1 MSRKR
6 LAVVVCLTLA
16 VLAADP
22 YGAQSPAEQSLKGPP
37 PRGSL
42 PDARPSPGQS
52 LKEPS
57 ALDYQFFKTRVEPI
71 FLKKRAGHAR
81 CYVCHAESNNAF
93 RLEKLEPGKTFWTEE
108 QSRRNFS
115 VVSALTAGGD
125 TGSARLLLHPLAPEA
140 GGDPFHSGG
149 RQFATKADPDW
160 KTLAEW
166 VRGSAK

>member
-37 PRGSL
+37 PRGWR
-42 PDARPSPGQS
+42 PDAPPSPGQS

-93 RLEKLEPGKTFWTEE
+93 RLERLPP
-108 QSRRNFS
+108 RA
-115 VVSALTAGGD
+115 ALRSAGG
-125 TGSARLLLHPLAPEA
+125 TARHFYKSP
-140 GGDPFHSGG
+140 
-149 RQFATKADPDW
+149 
-160 KTLAEW
+160 
-166 VRGSAK
+166 